1 MKILNKIFLYKIL
14 KEYNETKEEAEAT
27 TKSKEKIDMKEEG
40 KILSP
45 QFSCRI
51 IITFVI
57 IPKCLFS
64 SFFTSLVSLSYIY
77 KVISC
82 HTYTHLIGLIVCEN
96 HKNYH
101 SVISKIYDDTSGC
114 VNSIGML
121 VYKEKKRE
129 INVLFDHEI
138 FLWKDEKKVRKIN

>member
-27 TKSKEKIDMKEEG
+27 TKSNEKIDMKEEG

-64 SFFTSLVSLSYIY
+64 SFLHHLSLSP